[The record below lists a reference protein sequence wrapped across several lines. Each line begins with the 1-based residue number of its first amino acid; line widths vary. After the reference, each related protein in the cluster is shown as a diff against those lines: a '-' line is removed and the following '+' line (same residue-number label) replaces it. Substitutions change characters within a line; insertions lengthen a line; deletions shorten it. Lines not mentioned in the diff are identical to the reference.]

1 MITKDNIF
9 NNVYDYFYNIVKNNK
24 DNLTDIITT
33 IDELYMSNWDNYN
46 IDKQYFNLDINNDN
60 KHYWTKTYFWI
71 IVNECFNYNIFD
83 YENDAAIKLLNKQ
96 QKNKIKEL
104 KQLYYGR

>member
-9 NNVYDYFYNIVKNNK
+9 NNVYDYFYNIVKENK

-33 IDELYMSNWDNYN
+33 IDELYISHWDDYN
-46 IDKQYFNLDINNDN
+46 IDKQYFNLDIKTDN

-71 IVNECFNYNIFD
+71 IVNECFNYDIFN
-83 YENDAAIKLLNKQ
+83 YENDAIILLNKQ